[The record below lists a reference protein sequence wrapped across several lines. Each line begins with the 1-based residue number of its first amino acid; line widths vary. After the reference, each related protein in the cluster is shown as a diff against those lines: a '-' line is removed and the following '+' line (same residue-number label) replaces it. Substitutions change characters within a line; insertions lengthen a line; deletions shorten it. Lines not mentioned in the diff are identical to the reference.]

1 MTASARDRA
10 RTLELIIRAAVA
22 EERLLGAR
30 LARMAESQRRTRE
43 EIASARFAPPSPN
56 GNGPSRPAG
65 GASGAS
71 PAANGASP
79 AANGAAPPANGASPP
94 AAG

>member
-1 MTASARDRA
+1 MTGSSRDRA

-43 EIASARFAPPSPN
+43 DIERARFSSPPN
-56 GNGPSRPAG
+56 GS
-65 GASGAS
+65 
-71 PAANGASP
+71 
-79 AANGAAPPANGASPP
+79 SPP
-94 AAG
+94 AGR